1 MALQTL
7 MSRLRGQSPAD
18 ARLAERRRLAESYLN
33 PIWAKMESWLSTSR
47 ETTNFTYD
55 LTELNLTHL
64 AGFVSGVTGATLA
77 QAEAMIAE
85 LAADKELAE
94 HVRVQTQN
102 AGPRGELSDLVARY
116 ARRAGWYALVRLT
129 KPRLVVETGVEKG
142 LGSVVLCA
150 ALRKNAAEGHP
161 GRYLGTDIDTGA
173 GWMLKG
179 PYAEVGKILYGDS
192 IESLKTITDPIDFF
206 INDSDHSS
214 DYERREYETIAG
226 KLSDRAIIL
235 GDNAHVTPEIYNFA
249 RKSGRKFLYFQER
262 PKDHWYPGAGIGAA
276 FGSENR

>member
-33 PIWAKMESWLSTSR
+33 PIWAKMESWLSASR

-55 LTELNLTHL
+55 LTDLNLTHL

-85 LAADKELAE
+85 LAADRELAE

-116 ARRAGWYALVRLT
+116 ARRAGWYALVRLC

-235 GDNAHVTPEIYNFA
+235 GDNAHVTPEVYNFA

>member
-1 MALQTL
+1 MALQTI
-7 MSRLRGQSPAD
+7 MSRLRGQSPTD
-18 ARLAERRRLAESYLN
+18 TRLAERRRLAESYLN
-33 PIWAKMESWLSTSR
+33 PIWAKMESWLATSR

-55 LTELNLTHL
+55 LTDLNLTHL
-64 AGFVSGVTGATLA
+64 AGFVSGVTAAPLRES
-77 QAEAMIAE
+77 EAMIAE
-85 LAADKELAE
+85 LANDRELAE

-192 IESLKTITDPIDFF
+192 IESLKTITDSIDLF

-214 DYERREYETIAG
+214 DYERREYETIAS
-226 KLSDRAIIL
+226 KLSERAIIL

-249 RKSGRKFLYFQER
+249 KKSGRKFLYFQER

-276 FGSENR
+276 FGTEGR

>member
-33 PIWAKMESWLSTSR
+33 PIWAKMESWLSASR

-55 LTELNLTHL
+55 LTDLNLTHL

-85 LAADKELAE
+85 LAADRELAE

-116 ARRAGWYALVRLT
+116 ARRAGWYALVRLC

-249 RKSGRKFLYFQER
+249 KKSGRKFLYFQER